1 MSGPFFSHSDVEEN
15 NETEIQTLLPD
26 LANITVVYLKEIF
39 NVAPGGKSWDEIENE
54 LAKGKMLKD
63 IYNLTDDY
71 IDATYQATK
80 EKLEEHDFD
89 GAKELLLNLCLVN
102 PGEPKYWGGLGKCF
116 EGLNQ
121 YEEAVECYKML
132 TLVTK
137 GAEPLP
143 FLCIGFCYLKLN
155 DKINALEIL
164 EEGKNICDPYDLEQ
178 RTMQEQFDNLISIC
192 NQ

>member
-1 MSGPFFSHSDVEEN
+1 MSDQLFSHSDVVEN
-15 NETEIQTLLPD
+15 NDSEVQTLLPN
-26 LANITVVYLKEIF
+26 LANITVGYLKEIF
-39 NVAPGGKSWDEIENE
+39 YVAPGGKSWDEIENE
-54 LAKGKMLKD
+54 LAKGKVLKE

-71 IDATYQATK
+71 IEASYQETK
-80 EKLEEHDFD
+80 VKLEEHDFN
-89 GAKELLLNLCLVN
+89 GAKELFLNLCLVN

-121 YEEAVECYKML
+121 YEEAIECYKML

-143 FLCIGFCYLKLN
+143 FLCIGFCYLKLK
-155 DKINALEIL
+155 DKKNALEVL
-164 EEGKNICDPYDLEQ
+164 EEGKDICDPHDHEQ
-178 RTMQEQFDNLISIC
+178 RTMLEQFENLISVC